1 MLLLKW
7 RQVLPMQLEL
17 QLAQVNLYIKKD
29 FKLSSIWSLYD
40 KQLLISNELIKTSLI
55 LKFSLQNSLQNLE
68 SLFYW
73 YGAKG
78 CW

>member
-1 MLLLKW
+1 
-7 RQVLPMQLEL
+7 MQLEL

-68 SLFYW
+68 SLFY
-73 YGAKG
+73 
-78 CW
+78 